1 MKKGTE
7 DHVEKQK
14 EEKETS
20 ESKRKDA
27 EDKVEKSRKLD
38 AKVKN
43 KTRKKRMSSD
53 EDDEMTEKDEAKSGR
68 RYERVK
74 STDRSDNQV
83 PRSHLET
90 SGETELNENDRFF
103 FHFCTIFSKAS
114 ALLFCCGGLLIS
126 LQMDFKLAY
135 DKYPLRPSNNGTCQ
149 SISVINKNA
158 FQ

>member
-1 MKKGTE
+1 MKEGTE

-20 ESKRKDA
+20 ENKRKDTK
-27 EDKVEKSRKLD
+27 DKVEKSRKLD
-38 AKVKN
+38 GKVKN
-43 KTRKKRMSSD
+43 KTRKTRMSSD

-90 SGETELNENDRFF
+90 SGETDRFF
-103 FHFCTIFSKAS
+103 FSFFFVRTIFSKAS